1 MLSLD
6 PLQPRRE
13 ALQAQ
18 HSVLIE
24 KLSELRYSYGF
35 SADTSTKFQLKKQVE
50 QIEADLEGLE
60 QHLVSLERTST
71 DGRLYQALLK
81 LGYRRQVQM
90 FRKFVLNHP
99 IAAFLIHGKEDHGQQ
114 WLLNRLV
121 VQHTRDSIT
130 GKVVTVKLARAAH
143 RNDVA
148 ALWRE
153 LGKQVGL
160 NRVQREVPAIVERV
174 YQWWRTQNV
183 LLVFYDVDFLPEA
196 FLEELLRDLWT
207 PLTAHTVR
215 GVPGWEREGSAVA
228 YKLLMFLVDQTGCVG
243 DWSVPFAETLDSS
256 WQSKMPVKLPV
267 LSEFTESELASWLE
281 FSADD
286 LPLDLVERMDESVQ
300 DILENGDNG
309 IPEPTFEEICQRVG
323 LSWVEAEKR
332 WMKF

>member
-1 MLSLD
+1 M
-6 PLQPRRE
+6 P
-13 ALQAQ
+13 
-18 HSVLIE
+18 
-24 KLSELRYSYGF
+24 
-35 SADTSTKFQLKKQVE
+35 
-50 QIEADLEGLE
+50 
-60 QHLVSLERTST
+60 
-71 DGRLYQALLK
+71 
-81 LGYRRQVQM
+81 
-90 FRKFVLNHP
+90 
-99 IAAFLIHGKEDHGQQ
+99 
-114 WLLNRLV
+114 
-121 VQHTRDSIT
+121 
-130 GKVVTVKLARAAH
+130 
-143 RNDVA
+143 
-148 ALWRE
+148 
-153 LGKQVGL
+153 
-160 NRVQREVPAIVERV
+160 
-174 YQWWRTQNV
+174 
-183 LLVFYDVDFLPEA
+183 FLPEIA
-196 FLEELLRDLWT
+196 LLRDLWT